1 MRELKLE
8 KELDEEEAAA
18 GVEIWSYV
26 FGFTKMAVVKCAVEL
41 GIADAIENH
50 GPDSMLSLGQL
61 SSVLNCD
68 EPSLSRIMRFL
79 THHRIF
85 EEKLDSDGT
94 AVVGYSQT
102 PLSRRLIRRR
112 EGDDNNSGGNNS
124 MADFLLLEGSR
135 VMLEPWLFLSS
146 RVRDGSAAP
155 AFEQAHGGEDVWKF
169 AEDNPGHGKLIDD
182 AMACN
187 ARLAVPAIVQGSPG
201 LLDGVETMVDVGG
214 GNGTALRLFVES
226 CPWIHGINFDLPHVV
241 AVAPESKG
249 VAHVGGDMFQSVPKA
264 DVAFL
269 MHTTTPFFGVIR
281 EWLDQS
287 SLSLQ
292 QVLHDWND
300 EDCIKILK
308 NCREAISEKKGRV
321 IIAEAVVDQ
330 ERDGKLEHVRLML
343 DMVMMAH
350 TNSGKERTLKEWE
363 SVLHQA
369 GFTRVTVTPID
380 AVQSVIQAFP

>member
-8 KELDEEEAAA
+8 HELDEEEAAA

-26 FGFTKMAVVKCAVEL
+26 FGFTRMAVVKCAVEL

-50 GPDSMLSLGQL
+50 GPDSTLSLGQL
-61 SSVLNCD
+61 SSALNCD

-85 EEKLDSDGT
+85 EEKLDPDGGT
-94 AVVGYSQT
+94 VVVGYSQT

-112 EGDDNNSGGNNS
+112 KGDSNS

-187 ARLAVPAIVQGSPG
+187 ARLAVPAIVHGCPG

-249 VAHVGGDMFQSVPKA
+249 VTHVGGDMFQSVPKA

-269 MHTTTPFFGVIR
+269 M
-281 EWLDQS
+281 
-287 SLSLQ
+287 

-363 SVLHQA
+363 CVLHQA
-369 GFTRVTVTPID
+369 GFSRVTVTPID